1 MFCILDWWTRVIF
14 RWSDYF
20 LVQIFQI
27 LSFLDSFFSRFFLSQ
42 ILSFPDSFLSRF
54 FLFQNLSFQNL
65 SFPDSFFSR
74 FFLFQILYFPDSFF
88 FRFFLFQILS
98 FPDSFFAIGFSAFE
112 LPSSQIFFVLS
123 LSRLFLFRF
132 FFESHSEQILLL
144 RIFCFHFASFFRF
157 FLFKIYFWCAFQSF
171 WFRRCCLSLF
181 WQVLCCNHVFFCSC
195 SIWILFVVTQ
205 ILFWSFSELLILQK
219 WNTAVFGKF
228 GSELTLFFSSVSA
241 YFFFVDQKLVNM
253 NVSAF
258 LGCSFKK
265 ITWFISANIVYRSW
279 AD

>member
-27 LSFLDSFFSRFFLSQ
+27 LSFPDSFF
-42 ILSFPDSFLSRF
+42 IRF
-54 FLFQNLSFQNL
+54 FLFQILSCPDSFFFRIFLFQNL

-98 FPDSFFAIGFSAFE
+98 FSDSFF
-112 LPSSQIFFVLS
+112 SQLVLVH
-123 LSRLFLFRF
+123 LS
-132 FFESHSEQILLL
+132 
-144 RIFCFHFASFFRF
+144 FHQVRF
-157 FLFKIYFWCAFQSF
+157 FLFSVFRDCSCFDFFLRGIPSKFCCCEFFVFISHLFSDSFFSRFSFGALFRAFGF
-171 WFRRCCLSLF
+171 GDVVCRCFGKFCVAIML
-181 WQVLCCNHVFFCSC
+181 FFCSC
-195 SIWILFVVTQ
+195 SIWILFVVAQ
-205 ILFWSFSELLILQK
+205 ILFWSFSELLLLQK

-253 NVSAF
+253 NISVF
-258 LGCSFKK
+258 LICSFKK
-265 ITWFISANIVYRSW
+265 IIWFVSANIVYRSW